1 MEHSII
7 FAGFGG
13 QGALFAGQLL
23 TYAAADAGLHVTWI
37 PSYGPEMRGGTA
49 HCTVVVGDEPI
60 GSPLVRNPDM
70 VVAMNL
76 PSTDKYEPLVK
87 SGGLLIVN
95 GSLVKRPIRRPDIE
109 TLVVPANEMAQERGS
124 QRLANVVM
132 LGALLEAT
140 DLLPLEQVE
149 QALRDHLPKRH
160 YHLLDANIA
169 ALRAGAEFAR
179 IFMPASAAAA
189 SPA

>member
-1 MEHSII
+1 METAII
-7 FAGFGG
+7 FSGFGG

-23 TYAAADAGLHVTWI
+23 TYAALEAGLHVTWI

-87 SGGLLIVN
+87 PGGILVIN
-95 GSLVKRPIRRPDIE
+95 DSLVERPIQREDI
-109 TLVVPANEMAQERGS
+109 TVLRVPANDIALQHGNV
-124 QRLANVVM
+124 RLANVVL
-132 LGALLEAT
+132 LGALLAQSQ
-140 DLLPLEQVE
+140 LLPLDMVE
-149 QALRDHLPKRH
+149 QALEKHLPERH
-160 YHLLDANIA
+160 QHLLPANKA
-169 ALRAGAEFAR
+169 ALREGAGYAR
-179 IFMPASAAAA
+179 RPHPAPAA
-189 SPA
+189 SP